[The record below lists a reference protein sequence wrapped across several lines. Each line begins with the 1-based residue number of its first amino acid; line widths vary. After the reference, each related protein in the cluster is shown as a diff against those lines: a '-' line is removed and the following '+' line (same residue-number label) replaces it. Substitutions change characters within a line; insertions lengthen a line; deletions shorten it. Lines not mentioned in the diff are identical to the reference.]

1 MAKKV
6 LTNLDLNKNEIQ
18 NVRVQNLASAPQ
30 SPVEGQIY
38 FNTTDHKFYIYNG
51 SAWIDLTSATITVDS
66 ELSDV
71 SENPVQNKVVKG
83 AIDGKVAK
91 TTTIAGVDLQ
101 DNITAGE
108 LKTALGL
115 GTVYNYK
122 GTVANYAALSNIVD
136 PVAGDVYNVTDTGK
150 NYAWTGT
157 EWDDLG
163 GTVDLSGYVQKT
175 TTIAGIDLQ
184 DNITVNELKAA
195 LGVTAGLNKFTYTIT
210 GDGSQR
216 IWNIDYSSVM
226 EVDFT
231 QCICSV
237 YDSNYNEVIVDTSE
251 GEGYDVYVTF
261 AQAPAQGATYY
272 VVIIG

>member
-30 SPVEGQIY
+30 NPVEGQIY

-51 SAWIDLTSATITVDS
+51 SSWIDLTSATITVDS

-101 DNITAGE
+101 DNITSGE

-122 GTVANYAALSNIVD
+122 GTVADYAALSNIVD

-184 DNITVNELKAA
+184 DNITVNELKSA
-195 LGVTAGLNKFTYTIT
+195 LGVSAGLNKYTETIT
-210 GDGSQR
+210 GDGTKR
-216 IWNIDYSSVM
+216 IWNINYSDTM
-226 EVDFT
+226 EVSNSE
-231 QCICSV
+231 IMVMV
-237 YDSNYNEVIVDTSE
+237 YDSSNNEVIVDTGE
-251 GEGYDVYVTF
+251 GEGYDIYLTF
-261 AQAPAQGATYY
+261 AQAPAQGTTYY